1 MRVKFSPLPHS
12 GNRLC
17 AQLPHH
23 VPHQLDPWNTGVG
36 PGATVHVPPTLQ
48 LLHPSDLQA
57 ASDQKE
63 GLLHGG
69 QQPTLQFFH
78 ESDTLE

>member
-1 MRVKFSPLPHS
+1 MRVNFSPLPHS
-12 GNRLC
+12 GNRVR
-17 AQLPHH
+17 AQLSHH
-23 VPHQLDPWNTGVG
+23 VPHQLDPWNTSVG
-36 PGATVHVPPTLQ
+36 PGAAVRVPPPLQ

-57 ASDQKE
+57 ASDQQE

-69 QQPTLQFFH
+69 QRLKRQRVH